1 MNEFVTVLSAEM
13 MRRLRSRIFFIGL
26 IIGMLAVALIARM
39 PSFVDSA
46 LQKASNSIVLA
57 GEPGL
62 IQKAAPLLSRDFKVV
77 ARTSEIVVPTTA
89 YLDRHHAAFAALILR
104 RDVQQVRVTAYAR
117 DLSLLSTHTI
127 ESDLAPLNI
136 ALATGLSQTR
146 INTLLHIPIATHSV
160 GSKFSNQQSAD
171 TAKSVAYML
180 IFFLYIS
187 ILLNSQLVTSSV
199 AEEKTSRIA
208 ELLVASVN
216 PSALL
221 MGKIAAA
228 GILALIQM
236 ASWLLVG
243 VLVAPHAQAQAT
255 GAVGFAGVPIAPAAI
270 FAFICYFLLGY
281 LQYSM
286 IYAAAASL
294 INRIEDLGSITG
306 PIVMPVIGAFF
317 LALYALGFPNAP
329 ITVAASMLPML
340 SPFVMFARIAVTD
353 VPVWQVGLSLFIN
366 TCTVVAIAW
375 LAGKIYR
382 VGMLLYGRPPK
393 LKQVFATLRS

>member
-26 IIGMLAVALIARM
+26 LIGMLAVALIARM

-62 IQKAAPLLSRDFKVV
+62 LEKAVPLLSKDFKIV
-77 ARTSEIVVPTTA
+77 AVTHNIVVPTTA
-89 YLDRHHAAFAALILR
+89 YLDRHQAAFAVLILR
-104 RDVQQVRVTAYAR
+104 REAQQLRVTAYAR
-117 DLSLLSTHTI
+117 DLSLLGTHTI
-127 ESDLAPLNI
+127 ESDLAPLNV
-136 ALATGLSQTR
+136 ALATALSQAR
-146 INTLLHIPIATHSV
+146 VNTLLHVPIEAHPV

-171 TAKSVAYML
+171 TAKAVAYML

-208 ELLVASVN
+208 ELLVSSVN

-243 VLVAPHAQAQAT
+243 VLVAPHTQPQAT
-255 GAVGFAGVPIAPAAI
+255 AGMGLAGVPIAPAAI
-270 FAFICYFLLGY
+270 FAFISYFLLGY

-294 INRIEDLGSITG
+294 INRVEDLGSITG
-306 PIVMPVIGAFF
+306 PIVMPVVGAFF

-329 ITVAASMLPML
+329 ITVAGSLIPML
-340 SPFVMFARIAVTD
+340 APFVMFARIAVAD
-353 VPVWQVGLSLFIN
+353 VPGWQVALSLLIN
-366 TCTVVAIAW
+366 ICAVVGIAW
-375 LAGKIYR
+375 IAGKIYR

-393 LKQVFATLRS
+393 LKQVFATLRF